1 MQLHRDAVLMNP
13 SAGDKWA
20 LLDLFVDHIVL
31 HGCLPDSQKQVAKNA
46 LLAREQSVS
55 TGMEYGIAV
64 PHATL
69 EGLSRLIAGIA
80 ILPEGLEFQS
90 LDGSPAQIVV
100 FLLVPREEKLAHV
113 RTLTEIARR
122 LGDPVFRYRL
132 LALEKEEQVVE
143 AWQ

>member
-1 MQLHRDAVLMNP
+1 MKLHRDAVLMNP
-13 SAGDKWA
+13 SVGDKWA
-20 LLDLFVDHIVL
+20 LLDLFVDHLVL
-31 HGCLPDSQKQVAKNA
+31 HSRLPDSQKQVAKDA
-46 LLAREQSVS
+46 FLAREQTVS
-55 TGMEYGIAV
+55 TGMECGIAI

-69 EGLSRLIAGIA
+69 EGLGQLIAGIA
-80 ILPEGLEFQS
+80 ILPAGLDFQS
-90 LDGSPAQIVV
+90 VDGSPAQIVV
-100 FLLVPREEKLAHV
+100 FLLVPLEEKLAHV